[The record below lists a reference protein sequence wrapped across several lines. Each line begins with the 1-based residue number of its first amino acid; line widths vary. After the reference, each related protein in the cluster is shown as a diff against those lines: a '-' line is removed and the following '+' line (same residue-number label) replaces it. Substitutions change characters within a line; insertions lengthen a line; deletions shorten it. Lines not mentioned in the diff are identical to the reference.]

1 MLKANR
7 MYRITEHFAV
17 CTRQHN
23 SQSLTTNINFSS
35 QNNFNPI
42 RRTIRGLLHQ
52 SNDKTLE
59 LWTLALN
66 QTREWN
72 MIESINCK
80 KLKRTV
86 LIKFNYVISYQIFFI
101 WSGLIQFFYFLF
113 HAYVCFEFLKNT
125 ELNRFMV
132 QLKSNH
138 FHKIVCNQFGF
149 FFFLKMN
156 RISFWFGLNFLFTLL
171 YGSIFLKTVGL
182 SDYAHFDFEA
192 VWFSSDILHIQLIW

>member
-23 SQSLTTNINFSS
+23 SQSVTTNINFSS

-149 FFFLKMN
+149 FFFSKW
-156 RISFWFGLNFLFTLL
+156 IGFLF
-171 YGSIFLKTVGL
+171 GSV
-182 SDYAHFDFEA
+182 
-192 VWFSSDILHIQLIW
+192 

>member
-23 SQSLTTNINFSS
+23 SQSVTTNINFSS

-149 FFFLKMN
+149 FFFFSKW
-156 RISFWFGLNFLFTLL
+156 IGFLF
-171 YGSIFLKTVGL
+171 GSV
-182 SDYAHFDFEA
+182 
-192 VWFSSDILHIQLIW
+192 